1 MLSISDE
8 GAFAPCPEPFNLAA
22 HVLAAGAATPDKVAL
37 AILRLTGAER
47 WSYARLIAAV
57 RGTATGLLQAGLS
70 PGDILLLRLGDTVD
84 FPIAYLGAIAAGIV
98 PVPTSAQLTAPE
110 VAKMV
115 AEISPAAVL
124 RAPQV
129 ACPDL
134 GLPVFGPDTFLPW
147 RDLPAAPYAMG
158 DPDRLAYLVFTSGTS
173 GQPRAVAH
181 AHRAIWARKMMMEGW
196 TGLRPDDRLLHAG
209 AFNWT
214 FTLGTGLMDPWTRGA
229 TALIP
234 ATGIDPAQL
243 ALLMKR
249 NDATIFAAVPGVY
262 RQLLKFPLPALP
274 KLRHGLA
281 AGEKLPTPLRTA
293 WEEATGTQIHEAFG
307 MSECSTFLSGAPDR
321 PAPEGALGFA
331 QAGRRVAILG
341 PDHRPVPRGEP
352 GLIAIARSDPGLM
365 LGYLNAPEATA
376 ARMAGDWFLTGD
388 LGSMSDEGAV
398 TYLGREDDMMTAGG
412 YRVSPLEVE
421 TALAGLPGITELAVT
436 ELQVK
441 EGVRVIAAF
450 CISALPLDE
459 AALAQAAAERLAR
472 YKQPR
477 AWIRVETLPRN
488 ANGKLRRR
496 ALQDHALS

>member
-134 GLPVFGPDTFLPW
+134 GLPVFGPDIYLPW
-147 RDLPAAPYAMG
+147 RDLPATPYAMG

-181 AHRAIWARKMMMEGW
+181 AHRAIWARQMMMEGW
-196 TGLRPDDRLLHAG
+196 TGLRPEDRLLHAG

-281 AGEKLPTPLRTA
+281 AGEKLPAPLRAA

-321 PAPEGALGFA
+321 PAPAGALGFA

-365 LGYLNAPEATA
+365 LGYLSAPEATA

-436 ELQVK
+436 ELQVR

>member
-1 MLSISDE
+1 MLSIRDE

-98 PVPTSAQLTAPE
+98 PAPTSAQLTAPE
-110 VAKMV
+110 VAKMA

-134 GLPVFGPDTFLPW
+134 GLPVFGPDIYLPW
-147 RDLPAAPYAMG
+147 RDLPATPYAMG

-181 AHRAIWARKMMMEGW
+181 AHRAIWARQMMMEGW

-234 ATGIDPAQL
+234 AAGIEPAQL

-281 AGEKLPTPLRTA
+281 AGEKLPDALRAA

-321 PAPEGALGFA
+321 PAPAGALGFA

-341 PDHRPVPRGEP
+341 PAHRPVPRGEP

-365 LGYLNAPEATA
+365 LDYLNAPEATA

>member
-47 WSYARLIAAV
+47 WSYARLTAAV

-134 GLPVFGPDTFLPW
+134 GLPVFGPDIYLPW
-147 RDLPAAPYAMG
+147 RDLPATPYAMG

-181 AHRAIWARKMMMEGW
+181 AHRAIWARQMMMEGW
-196 TGLRPDDRLLHAG
+196 TGLRPEDRLLHAG

-262 RQLLKFPLPALP
+262 RQMMKFPLPALP

-281 AGEKLPTPLRTA
+281 AGEKLPDPLRTA

-307 MSECSTFLSGAPDR
+307 MSECSTLLSGAPDR
-321 PAPEGALGFA
+321 PAPAGALGFA